1 MVTKHWNYCRFPPF
15 FSCKISHRVLNLV
28 TNLFLA
34 ILKNKNFSLKERMKT
49 TIIPKLY
56 GTAVMKSYGLI
67 YCLTNELAW
76 EPSTAQVTHSYF
88 RRLPALGLKLQ
99 F

>member
-1 MVTKHWNYCRFPPF
+1 
-15 FSCKISHRVLNLV
+15 
-28 TNLFLA
+28 
-34 ILKNKNFSLKERMKT
+34 MKT